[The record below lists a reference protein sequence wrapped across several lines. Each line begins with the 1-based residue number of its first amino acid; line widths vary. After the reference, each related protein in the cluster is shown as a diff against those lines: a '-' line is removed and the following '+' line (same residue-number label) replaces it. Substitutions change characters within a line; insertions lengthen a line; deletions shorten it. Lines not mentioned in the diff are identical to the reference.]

1 MNVNREFGL
10 GKMTGTKNNDGTSS
24 ELYIPR
30 KCSATSQIIGPSDK
44 SSVQIVVPRVD
55 SDGKVISG
63 SEDVFAIS
71 GFLRTKG
78 RSEWE
83 IEKLLRAKGI
93 YPLPEDE

>member
-1 MNVNREFGL
+1 MNVNREFTL
-10 GKMTGTKNNDGTSS
+10 GRMVGIQNDDGAHV

-30 KCSATSQIIGPSDK
+30 KCSATSKIIGPSDK
-44 SSVQIVVPRVD
+44 SSVQIIVPRVD
-55 SDGKVISG
+55 SEGKVISG

-83 IEKLLRAKGI
+83 IEKLLRAKGL
-93 YPLPEDE
+93 YPLPDDE